1 MTPTTIPHSS
11 GTPWIV
17 LCPGQGAQAVGMGK
31 SWMESSPEARDV
43 FARADAQLG
52 DRLGVR
58 LTELCLNGPA
68 ERLNRTD
75 ASQPAIYT
83 SSMACW
89 TAWLARQN
97 LAPTDIAPGLVA
109 SAGLS
114 LGEYTALAIAGA
126 FSFED
131 GLELVTLRGQAMQDA
146 ADSPAARAGGGGSM
160 LALIGATDEQ
170 AATVCEQGRG
180 TDVLVCAN
188 FNAPG
193 QVVLSGHKTACERAA
208 KAAETMGLRSTLLPV
223 AGAFHSPLMAP
234 AAQKLGEALARTTIR
249 TPRSPVIANVTAR
262 AYGDGEQ
269 LTADTIR
276 RRLAEQLTSPVRWS
290 QSCQWLAA
298 NKQGEFHELA
308 PGKTLMGLMRR
319 IDKSVKVTTHDEP

>member
-1 MTPTTIPHSS
+1 MSLPPQS
-11 GTPWIV
+11 WIV

-31 SWMESSPEARDV
+31 AWFDASPEAREV
-43 FARADAQLG
+43 FARADALLG
-52 DRLGVR
+52 DRLGTK
-58 LTELCLNGPA
+58 LTELCFAGPVD
-68 ERLNRTD
+68 RLNRTD

-83 SSMACW
+83 ASMACW
-89 TAWLARQN
+89 TGWLAKQG
-97 LAPTDIAPGLVA
+97 LAPNDVAPSLVA
-109 SAGLS
+109 AAGLS

-131 GLELVTLRGQAMQDA
+131 GLELVTLRGRAMQDA
-146 ADSPAARAGGGGSM
+146 ADSPAARAGGGGAM

-170 AATVCEQGRG
+170 AATICDQSREA
-180 TDVLVCAN
+180 DVLVCAN

-193 QVVLSGHKTACERAA
+193 QVVLSGHKVACERAA
-208 KAAETMGLRSTLLPV
+208 KAAEAMGVRSAMLPV

-234 AAQKLGEALARTTIR
+234 AAQRLGEALARTTIR
-249 TPRSPVIANVTAR
+249 VPRSPVIANVTAR
-262 AYGDGEQ
+262 AYGDGEA
-269 LTADTIR
+269 LTPDTIR

-298 NKQGEFHELA
+298 NKPGEYHELA

-319 IDKSVKVTTHDEP
+319 IDKAVKVTTHDEP